1 MKLFTALLLILPG
14 GFLSAQDNYK
24 QGDQVN
30 NFQVEKILNHSVSS
44 TSFNDLKKDLTI
56 IDFFGTWCVPCI
68 KALPKLSALQEK
80 YKDNVRIVLV
90 SVEEEAKL
98 AKFIS
103 TGKTFSLPLIV
114 DDNKSITNVFNPPS
128 YPFTVIINKAGTIIA
143 LPEYDQL
150 TDETIQQWLK
160 NTETKIT
167 NAGEQKKQTVPVPQN
182 ISSDNLTVK
191 LSQEFVYAAK
201 TGESTDALKNQLA
214 SLNLSKL
221 INELKTDAEKMAF
234 WINIYNGYTQVIL
247 NQDSGKYKKR
257 NRFFSAKQIT
267 IAGHLFS
274 LDKIEHG
281 ILRHS
286 KVKWSLGYIGKLF
299 PKKMEKQLRVDKIDA
314 RLHFTLNCGAKS
326 CPPIAFYKSENLD
339 QQLQVSAKA
348 YLSAETEYDT
358 AKGLLKLPAIMGW
371 FRGDFGGKKGMRK
384 LMKELELI
392 PADAS
397 PRIKFKKYNWDLY
410 LNNYKN

>member
-56 IDFFGTWCVPCI
+56 IDFFGTWCVPCT
-68 KALPKLSALQEK
+68 KALPKLSTLQEK

-90 SVEEEAKL
+90 SIEEEAKL

-103 TGKTFSLPLIV
+103 TGKAFSLPLIV
-114 DDNKSITNVFNPPS
+114 DDNKSITTVFNPPS
-128 YPFTVIINKAGTIIA
+128 YPFTVIINKAGTIIV

-150 TDETIQQWLK
+150 TDEAIQQWLK
-160 NTETKIT
+160 NTQ
-167 NAGEQKKQTVPVPQN
+167 AGNKYTSEQKKQMVPVPQN
-182 ISSDNLTVK
+182 TSSDNLIVK
-191 LSQEFVYAAK
+191 LSQDFVYAVK
-201 TGESTDALKNQLA
+201 TGEPTHAFTTQLTNLKLEQ
-214 SLNLSKL
+214 L
-221 INELKTDAEKMAF
+221 INELNTDAEKMAF
-234 WINIYNGYTQVIL
+234 WINVYNGFTQVIL
-247 NQDSGKYKKR
+247 KKDPDKYKKR
-257 NRFFSAKQIT
+257 NQFFGDKQIT
-267 IAGHLFS
+267 IAGHLLS

-299 PKKMEKQLRVDKIDA
+299 PKEIEKQLRVDKTDA

-326 CPPIAFYKSENLD
+326 CPPIAFYRSENII
-339 QQLQVSAKA
+339 QQLQVAAKA
-348 YLSAETEYDT
+348 YLSAEAEYDS

-392 PADAS
+392 PAEAS

-410 LNNYKN
+410 LNNYKK